1 MSIGSLTVELPRTGS
16 VEVSSPCPNHVAARL
31 SEQLR
36 QLDDQD
42 RLAQIEQA
50 RRNREERLQL
60 RAADREDRHPVI
72 CGSSW
77 ARASTPGPDA
87 AAALSDRPWPPG
99 NLLPDAR
106 WLNIM
111 ASMDL

>member
-1 MSIGSLTVELPRTGS
+1 MKS
-16 VEVSSPCPNHVAARL
+16 VTPGRED
-31 SEQLR
+31 LR
-36 QLDDQD
+36 QELVDVG
-42 RLAQIEQA
+42 
-50 RRNREERLQL
+50 
-60 RAADREDRHPVI
+60 PV

-77 ARASTPGPDA
+77 ARAFTPGPDA